1 MKKRT
6 NLTFF
11 IIMMATTVSL
21 TYAQLWEKIS
31 STTTL
36 RPIES
41 RTSKTELIRNKLLQI
56 LKKRL
61 NMNSQRNLFRGD
73 DNPIISS
80 RNDNIEEKKQKLLME
95 TIRNMETQMQQ
106 AKSERKESE
115 RDIKNMKDTLEREKQ
130 DLELLNRKREIVTKA
145 LMKQAEIAQ
154 TKRNIIQ
161 EALKRRNK
169 VKKETE
175 RIKEEMLL
183 MQQME
188 LHRRKE
194 KELDK
199 IRKLNLI
206 KKEKQ
211 EEIRALQAHKLLAK
225 ESNERVIQKINDLK
239 TMNFLGDDQ
248 EVLDFRNIQPQVK
261 TNDIEAI
268 LALISDER
276 RTRTTTLPP
285 KKLTERERQSLLTL
299 LDLRKNALVL
309 TKNNKKI
316 AEKFKTENALF
327 LSSIDNVDDGDL
339 KNEKLEFSSI
349 DDYDYDEYKEYDYDY
364 QDEEGIEFDYSP
376 DYVPKVLRNHP
387 PNLLAKQKN
396 RIKHRKSPLVT
407 QTPHIKYLPRPIV
420 YAQPP
425 NLLQKQ
431 PQPLRYSL
439 NKHNQDYNHYN
450 KEDFYDFNNDFSM
463 EADKFFREASISRN
477 KIHNK
482 IQKELNL
489 TPTKK
494 QGRNKGRR
502 RRKGTKRTNKNVKE
516 EVPHSTKKLSFS
528 DIMSDFLD
536 KNPIPFDLN

>member
-1 MKKRT
+1 
-6 NLTFF
+6 
-11 IIMMATTVSL
+11 
-21 TYAQLWEKIS
+21 
-31 STTTL
+31 
-36 RPIES
+36 
-41 RTSKTELIRNKLLQI
+41 
-56 LKKRL
+56 
-61 NMNSQRNLFRGD
+61 
-73 DNPIISS
+73 
-80 RNDNIEEKKQKLLME
+80 
-95 TIRNMETQMQQ
+95 
-106 AKSERKESE
+106 
-115 RDIKNMKDTLEREKQ
+115 
-130 DLELLNRKREIVTKA
+130 
-145 LMKQAEIAQ
+145 MKQAEIAQ

-211 EEIRALQAHKLLAK
+211 EEIRALQAHKCW
-225 ESNERVIQKINDLK
+225 QKK
-239 TMNFLGDDQ
+239 

-261 TNDIEAI
+261 TKDIEAI

-285 KKLTERERQSLLTL
+285 KKTN
-299 LDLRKNALVL
+299 RKRK
-309 TKNNKKI
+309 TKF
-316 AEKFKTENALF
+316 ADTFRFKN
-327 LSSIDNVDDGDL
+327 DGDL

-349 DDYDYDEYKEYDYDY
+349 DDYDYDEYKDYDYDY

-463 EADKFFREASISRN
+463 EADKFFREASITRN